1 MHPVAYLFLVR
12 SMLSAPTC
20 HVAVA
25 MFGTSLIAYAATQHA
40 VHAPPPH
47 YPAGAKARHLTGSG
61 VFALHIQPNGVVAQ
75 IETLKSIGHQQ
86 LDRAA
91 IAAFREWR
99 FHPNEAACVLRIPI
113 RYVDG
118 PKRVDSLMLQTPAP
132 GWGMPV
138 TLFPGA
144 KS

>member
-1 MHPVAYLFLVR
+1 
-12 SMLSAPTC
+12 
-20 HVAVA
+20 
-25 MFGTSLIAYAATQHA
+25 MFGTSLIVYAATQHA
-40 VHAPPPH
+40 VYAPPPH
-47 YPAGAKARHLTGSG
+47 HPAGAKACHLTGSG

-91 IAAFREWR
+91 TAAFRKWR
-99 FHPNEAACVLRIPI
+99 FHPSEAAWVFRIPI

-118 PKRVDSLMLQTPAP
+118 PKRVDSSMLQTPAP

-138 TLFPGA
+138 TVFLGCEVIGLTSRSSPRP
-144 KS
+144 